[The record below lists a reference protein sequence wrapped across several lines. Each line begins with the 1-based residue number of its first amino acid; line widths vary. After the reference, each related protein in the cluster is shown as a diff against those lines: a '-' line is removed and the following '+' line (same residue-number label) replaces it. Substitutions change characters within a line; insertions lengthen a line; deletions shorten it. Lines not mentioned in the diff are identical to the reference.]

1 MRKIFNALFLLIFIV
16 FTVSCVGSQMSVE
29 EAKKVAITIE
39 KEPFIPPPRRTYDV
53 LAVLEQRGHFN
64 PRIIARHKRFMES
77 TPPETD
83 DSELLAEFYRKRGN
97 SALEFGYPYRAVED
111 LRKALI
117 YAEQVEHIK
126 KMGSL
131 LFKLGQSELLVG
143 NFKHGIKILERSKS
157 RGKGG
162 AYNEL
167 VKIYSHIGDIKTA
180 KKHLQAGTREL
191 EAKILKSKR
200 KNHRTKKTHRNISR
214 RKATISQMNAWYLEG
229 QGKFADAEPSIRLA
243 LEVEVEQKKRYP
255 GRSTSTRISLANNL
269 MMQGRMYEAEVEV
282 RKALDSALGFG
293 GRDSILTASAVNTLG
308 SLVLTQG
315 RVDESEKLVNS
326 SLDILERCGVSKE
339 AQIFSDALISLGDV
353 LTIKRDFK
361 EAVDRFEMAATGV
374 YADSSLY
381 DRLHRNPN
389 YILSLIQLGR
399 LDRAFKMVDSVYE
412 LEKQYFGTKH
422 PTTLEIIALRGM
434 IRAKEKKY
442 ETAYED
448 FSASVPL
455 LLERKIDEKN
465 SSEKFRLK
473 IICEVFLELL
483 GNLGGS
489 VLETKLGIDAVSEAF
504 SLADALGGRTIQRS
518 LGASS
523 ARTAVT
529 DPKLADLARKEQDA
543 QKQMEVL
550 QASLSNMMAAPA
562 DQQIRYVIKDLKNR
576 IDTLRN
582 AQQVL
587 YREIESQFPKYTDF
601 TRPRPGTIISA
612 KEKLMPGESLIAV
625 YTSENSTFVWAVPHK
640 GSPAFSKAPMG
651 IKEMARITARIRK
664 TFSPDL
670 DTFGDLPQFDVLA
683 AYGLFEKILLPVKRG
698 WENSSDLLLVV
709 YGPMGQIP
717 FGMLPTKPIKLGSKE
732 GLLFSKYR
740 SVPWL
745 IRKVSVTRIPSV
757 SSLLMLR
764 NLPPAKSTRK
774 AFFGFGNPV
783 FNLTQL
789 DGDETGKV
797 PGLIRDE
804 TQLHRLKSRGFRKKS
819 DADAKTLSSFRLEDL
834 ERLPDTEEEIK
845 HIAIALGADLK
856 EDILLRE
863 DASENRIKTLDLSDR
878 RVVAFATHALR
889 PGDLDGLDQPALAM
903 TTPSV
908 TGESDDGLLTAGEIY
923 NLRLNADWVVL
934 SACSTGID
942 ESFGA
947 ESVSGLGRAFFYA
960 GTRSLLVTM
969 WPVETTSAR
978 KLTTGLFSYQKKDH
992 TLSRTKALQKA
1003 MLDLIDG
1010 PGYMDQA
1017 SEKIV
1022 SSYAHP
1028 FFWAPFVIIGD
1039 NGNIAR

>member
-29 EAKKVAITIE
+29 EAKEVAITIE

-64 PRIIARHKRFMES
+64 PRIIARHKRLMES

-353 LTIKRDFK
+353 QTIKRDFK
-361 EAVDRFEMAATGV
+361 KAVDRFEMAATGV

-399 LDRAFKMVDSVYE
+399 LDEALKTVDAVYE

-434 IRAKEKKY
+434 IRAKEKN
-442 ETAYED
+442 T
-448 FSASVPL
+448 
-455 LLERKIDEKN
+455 RRHMKI
-465 SSEKFRLK
+465 
-473 IICEVFLELL
+473 
-483 GNLGGS
+483 
-489 VLETKLGIDAVSEAF
+489 
-504 SLADALGGRTIQRS
+504 
-518 LGASS
+518 
-523 ARTAVT
+523 
-529 DPKLADLARKEQDA
+529 
-543 QKQMEVL
+543 
-550 QASLSNMMAAPA
+550 
-562 DQQIRYVIKDLKNR
+562 
-576 IDTLRN
+576 
-582 AQQVL
+582 
-587 YREIESQFPKYTDF
+587 
-601 TRPRPGTIISA
+601 
-612 KEKLMPGESLIAV
+612 
-625 YTSENSTFVWAVPHK
+625 
-640 GSPAFSKAPMG
+640 
-651 IKEMARITARIRK
+651 
-664 TFSPDL
+664 
-670 DTFGDLPQFDVLA
+670 
-683 AYGLFEKILLPVKRG
+683 
-698 WENSSDLLLVV
+698 
-709 YGPMGQIP
+709 
-717 FGMLPTKPIKLGSKE
+717 
-732 GLLFSKYR
+732 
-740 SVPWL
+740 
-745 IRKVSVTRIPSV
+745 
-757 SSLLMLR
+757 SLLQS
-764 NLPPAKSTRK
+764 PCFWSEKSTR
-774 AFFGFGNPV
+774 
-783 FNLTQL
+783 
-789 DGDETGKV
+789 
-797 PGLIRDE
+797 
-804 TQLHRLKSRGFRKKS
+804 
-819 DADAKTLSSFRLEDL
+819 
-834 ERLPDTEEEIK
+834 
-845 HIAIALGADLK
+845 
-856 EDILLRE
+856 
-863 DASENRIKTLDLSDR
+863 
-878 RVVAFATHALR
+878 
-889 PGDLDGLDQPALAM
+889 
-903 TTPSV
+903 
-908 TGESDDGLLTAGEIY
+908 
-923 NLRLNADWVVL
+923 
-934 SACSTGID
+934 
-942 ESFGA
+942 
-947 ESVSGLGRAFFYA
+947 
-960 GTRSLLVTM
+960 
-969 WPVETTSAR
+969 
-978 KLTTGLFSYQKKDH
+978 
-992 TLSRTKALQKA
+992 RTIPKNF
-1003 MLDLIDG
+1003 D
-1010 PGYMDQA
+1010 
-1017 SEKIV
+1017 
-1022 SSYAHP
+1022 
-1028 FFWAPFVIIGD
+1028 
-1039 NGNIAR
+1039 